1 MARRAFFDIMRIL
14 LITPPLTQL
23 NTPYPATA
31 YLKGYYKAQGAD
43 VRQVDLGIEV
53 ADRVLSQE
61 FLSDIG
67 LEEQARLIEP
77 VKRFLRG
84 QDDTLGPRIAN
95 RSLLPEGKRFEQL
108 DEDNLEWSFGVSGTT
123 DKAMHLATLFIED
136 IADYVREHV
145 DPHFDLVRY
154 AEYLSN
160 DAPTFDPLYAELQ
173 QEPSVIDQ
181 MMLTLLADCVSE
193 FSPDKVCLT
202 VPFPGCL
209 YGALRC
215 GQWLKANT
223 KATIEI
229 GGGFPNTEWRQLSDQ
244 RIYEFCD
251 EVVIDGCREAD
262 QYCPDFSDLPLD
274 KYLSL
279 TEMTNPMHRLWS
291 QGRWNKM
298 VMAHGCYW
306 HRCAFCDTSLDYVCG
321 YKPTDIEPLYNGLL
335 KTARQKGVYGIHF
348 VDEALP
354 PVALK
359 KFALLNAR
367 AGNPLYFWGN
377 VRFEKTF
384 SKDLAAF
391 LSYCGLGGVSA
402 GIESATG
409 TGLESINK
417 GTDIASITQACCA
430 FKEAGILVHAYMIY
444 GFWND
449 TAQSIIDSME
459 TLRQFFTAGLLDS
472 AFWHKFVL
480 TRNSTVY
487 NQWEKDGTLDLVS
500 GADSS
505 SAFARNN
512 LHFKGE
518 EKFNKF
524 GSPLDTALNA
534 WMHGDRLE
542 QKVQKWFDFQV
553 PTPNVSRDFIE
564 GLINQYEQKSSA
576 KLTKETFEKSDEGKG
591 IFWLGGKPLVCGQGK
606 SSELRWIY
614 LQEECYLSCQTLE
627 NKNPETVINLL
638 IQLAPEAAADE
649 RINALNLIKKDQGL
663 QKILSRLHNKGVVNA

>member
-1 MARRAFFDIMRIL
+1 MRIL

-31 YLKGYYKAQGAD
+31 YLKGYYKAQGAE

-53 ADRVLSQE
+53 ADRVLSRE
-61 FLSDIG
+61 FLAGID

-108 DEDNLEWSFGVSGTT
+108 DDDNLEWSFGVSGTT

-244 RIYEFCD
+244 RIYEFCN

-306 HRCAFCDTSLDYVCG
+306 HRCAFCDTSLDYIGNYRAPKAATVVDHMERIMEHTHRTG
-321 YKPTDIEPLYNGLL
+321 F
-335 KTARQKGVYGIHF
+335 HF

-354 PVALK
+354 PKLLREVAEEILRRGL
-359 KFALLNAR
+359 AVS
-367 AGNPLYFWGN
+367 FWGN
-377 VRFEKTF
+377 IRFEKAYTAELC
-384 SKDLAAF
+384 DLLAEAGMVAV
-391 LSYCGLGGVSA
+391 SGGLEVASDRLLKLIDKGVTIQQTVEACRHLRDA
-402 GIESATG
+402 GIM
-409 TGLESINK
+409 
-417 GTDIASITQACCA
+417 
-430 FKEAGILVHAYMIY
+430 VHTYLMY
-444 GFWND
+444 GFP
-449 TAQSIIDSME
+449 TE
-459 TLRQFFTAGLLDS
+459 TLQESVDALETVRRMFDEGIVQS
-472 AFWHKFVL
+472 AFWHRYAMTCHSPSGLNPERYGARRVTLEANPFCNNEVDWEPADGL
-480 TRNSTVY
+480 NEQFPYDIDAVGAALRLATY
-487 NQWEKDGTLDLVS
+487 NYMNGL
-500 GADSS
+500 G
-505 SAFARNN
+505 
-512 LHFKGE
+512 
-518 EKFNKF
+518 
-524 GSPLDTALNA
+524 
-534 WMHGDRLE
+534 LE
-542 QKVQKWFDFQV
+542 QPVRSWFPIKV
-553 PTPNVSRDFIE
+553 P
-564 GLINQYEQKSSA
+564 
-576 KLTKETFEKSDEGKG
+576 
-591 IFWLGGKPLVCGQGK
+591 KP
-606 SSELRWIY
+606 S
-614 LQEECYLSCQTLE
+614 
-627 NKNPETVINLL
+627 
-638 IQLAPEAAADE
+638 
-649 RINALNLIKKDQGL
+649 IK
-663 QKILSRLHNKGVVNA
+663 

>member
-1 MARRAFFDIMRIL
+1 MRIL

-31 YLKGYYKAQGAD
+31 YLKGYYKAQGAE

-108 DEDNLEWSFGVSGTT
+108 DDDNLEWSFGVSGTT
-123 DKAMHLATLFIED
+123 DKALHLATLFIED

-145 DPHFDLVRY
+145 DLHFDLVRY

-173 QEPSVIDQ
+173 QKPSVIDQ

-298 VMAHGCYW
+298 VMAQGCYW
-306 HRCAFCDTSLDYVCG
+306 HRCAFCDTSLPYIGDYRASKASTVVDRMERVMAQTG
-321 YKPTDIEPLYNGLL
+321 RTGF
-335 KTARQKGVYGIHF
+335 HF

-354 PVALK
+354 PKLLREVAEEIMRRGL
-359 KFALLNAR
+359 AVS
-367 AGNPLYFWGN
+367 FWGN
-377 VRFEKTF
+377 IRFEKAYTAELC
-384 SKDLAAF
+384 DLLAEAGMVAV
-391 LSYCGLGGVSA
+391 SGGLEVASDRLLKLIDKGVTIQQTVEACRHLRDA
-402 GIESATG
+402 GIM
-409 TGLESINK
+409 
-417 GTDIASITQACCA
+417 
-430 FKEAGILVHAYMIY
+430 VHTYLMY
-444 GFWND
+444 GFP
-449 TAQSIIDSME
+449 TE
-459 TLRQFFTAGLLDS
+459 TLQESVDALETVRRMFDEGIVQS
-472 AFWHKFVL
+472 AFWHRYAM
-480 TRNSTVY
+480 TCHSP
-487 NQWEKDGTLDLVS
+487 S
-500 GADSS
+500 G
-505 SAFARNN
+505 
-512 LHFKGE
+512 
-518 EKFNKF
+518 
-524 GSPLDTALNA
+524 
-534 WMHGDRLE
+534 MH
-542 QKVQKWFDFQV
+542 
-553 PTPNVSRDFIE
+553 
-564 GLINQYEQKSSA
+564 
-576 KLTKETFEKSDEGKG
+576 
-591 IFWLGGKPLVCGQGK
+591 
-606 SSELRWIY
+606 
-614 LQEECYLSCQTLE
+614 
-627 NKNPETVINLL
+627 
-638 IQLAPEAAADE
+638 PEAFGARRVTMDPNPFCNNEVDWEPIDGGQQFDYDIDAVGAALRLATYNYMNGLGLDQPVRSWFPIRVPRPTQE
-649 RINALNLIKKDQGL
+649 RK
-663 QKILSRLHNKGVVNA
+663 H

>member
-1 MARRAFFDIMRIL
+1 MRVL

-31 YLKGYYKAQGAD
+31 YLKGYYREQGAK

-53 ADRVLSQE
+53 ADRVLSRS
-61 FLSDIG
+61 FLESIG

-77 VKRFLRG
+77 VKRFLR
-84 QDDTLGPRIAN
+84 LGPRIAN

-173 QEPSVIDQ
+173 QEPSVIDR
-181 MMLTLLADCVSE
+181 MMLSLLADCVSG
-193 FSPDKVCLT
+193 FCPDKVCLT

-223 KATIEI
+223 NATIEI
-229 GGGFPNTEWRQLSDQ
+229 GGGFPNTEWRQLSDK
-244 RIYEFCD
+244 RIYEFCH

-306 HRCAFCDTSLDYVCG
+306 HRCAFCDTSLDYIGNYRAPKATTVVDHMERIMEQTG
-321 YKPTDIEPLYNGLL
+321 RTGF
-335 KTARQKGVYGIHF
+335 HF

-354 PVALK
+354 PKLLREVAEEILRRGL
-359 KFALLNAR
+359 AVS
-367 AGNPLYFWGN
+367 FWGN
-377 VRFEKTF
+377 IRFEKAYTAELC
-384 SKDLAAF
+384 DLLAEAGMVAV
-391 LSYCGLGGVSA
+391 SGGLEVASDRLLKLIDKGVTIQQTVEACRHLRDA
-402 GIESATG
+402 GIM
-409 TGLESINK
+409 
-417 GTDIASITQACCA
+417 
-430 FKEAGILVHAYMIY
+430 VHTYLMY
-444 GFWND
+444 GFP
-449 TAQSIIDSME
+449 TE
-459 TLRQFFTAGLLDS
+459 TLQESVDALETVRRMFDEEIVQS
-472 AFWHKFVL
+472 AFWHRYAM
-480 TRNSTVY
+480 TCHSP
-487 NQWEKDGTLDLVS
+487 S
-500 GADSS
+500 G
-505 SAFARNN
+505 
-512 LHFKGE
+512 
-518 EKFNKF
+518 
-524 GSPLDTALNA
+524 LNP
-534 WMHGDRLE
+534 E
-542 QKVQKWFDFQV
+542 QYGAHRV
-553 PTPNVSRDFIE
+553 
-564 GLINQYEQKSSA
+564 
-576 KLTKETFEKSDEGKG
+576 
-591 IFWLGGKPLVCGQGK
+591 
-606 SSELRWIY
+606 
-614 LQEECYLSCQTLE
+614 TLE
-627 NKNPETVINLL
+627 PNPFCNNEVDWEPSFDYDIEAVGAALR
-638 IQLAPEAAADE
+638 LATY
-649 RINALNLIKKDQGL
+649 NYMNGLGLDQPVRSWFPIRVP
-663 QKILSRLHNKGVVNA
+663 KPSVK

>member
-1 MARRAFFDIMRIL
+1 MRIL

-31 YLKGYYKAQGAD
+31 YLKGYYKAQDAE

-53 ADRVLSQE
+53 ADRVLSRE
-61 FLSDIG
+61 FLAGID

-108 DEDNLEWSFGVSGTT
+108 DDDNLEWSFGISGTT

-279 TEMTNPMHRLWS
+279 TEITNPMHRLWS

-306 HRCAFCDTSLDYVCG
+306 HRCAFCDTSLDYIGNYRAPKAATVVDHMERIMEQTHRTG
-321 YKPTDIEPLYNGLL
+321 F
-335 KTARQKGVYGIHF
+335 HF

-354 PVALK
+354 PKLLREVAEEILRRGL
-359 KFALLNAR
+359 AVS
-367 AGNPLYFWGN
+367 FWGN
-377 VRFEKTF
+377 IRFEKAYTAELC
-384 SKDLAAF
+384 DLLAEAGMVAV
-391 LSYCGLGGVSA
+391 SGGLEVASDRLLKLIDKGVTIQQTVEACRHLRDA
-402 GIESATG
+402 GIM
-409 TGLESINK
+409 
-417 GTDIASITQACCA
+417 
-430 FKEAGILVHAYMIY
+430 VHTYLMY
-444 GFWND
+444 GFP
-449 TAQSIIDSME
+449 TE
-459 TLRQFFTAGLLDS
+459 TLQETVDALETVRRMFDEGIVQS
-472 AFWHKFVL
+472 AFWHRYAMTCHSPSGLNPERYGARRVTLEPNPFCNNEVDWEPADGL
-480 TRNSTVY
+480 NEQFPYDIDAVGAALRLATY
-487 NQWEKDGTLDLVS
+487 NYMNGL
-500 GADSS
+500 G
-505 SAFARNN
+505 
-512 LHFKGE
+512 
-518 EKFNKF
+518 
-524 GSPLDTALNA
+524 
-534 WMHGDRLE
+534 LE
-542 QKVQKWFDFQV
+542 QPVRSWFPIKV
-553 PTPNVSRDFIE
+553 P
-564 GLINQYEQKSSA
+564 
-576 KLTKETFEKSDEGKG
+576 
-591 IFWLGGKPLVCGQGK
+591 KP
-606 SSELRWIY
+606 S
-614 LQEECYLSCQTLE
+614 
-627 NKNPETVINLL
+627 
-638 IQLAPEAAADE
+638 
-649 RINALNLIKKDQGL
+649 IK
-663 QKILSRLHNKGVVNA
+663 

>member
-1 MARRAFFDIMRIL
+1 MRIL

-31 YLKGYYKAQGAD
+31 YLKGYYKAQGAE

-53 ADRVLSQE
+53 ADRVLSRE
-61 FLSDIG
+61 FLAGID

-279 TEMTNPMHRLWS
+279 TEITNPMHRLWS

-306 HRCAFCDTSLDYVCG
+306 HRCAFCDTSLDYIGNYRAPKAATVVDHMERIMEHTHRTG
-321 YKPTDIEPLYNGLL
+321 F
-335 KTARQKGVYGIHF
+335 HF

-354 PVALK
+354 PKLLREVAEEILRRGL
-359 KFALLNAR
+359 AVS
-367 AGNPLYFWGN
+367 FWGN
-377 VRFEKTF
+377 IRFEKAYTAELC
-384 SKDLAAF
+384 DLLAEAGMVAV
-391 LSYCGLGGVSA
+391 SGGLEVASDRLLKLIDKGVTIQQTVEACRHLRDA
-402 GIESATG
+402 GIM
-409 TGLESINK
+409 
-417 GTDIASITQACCA
+417 
-430 FKEAGILVHAYMIY
+430 VHTYLMY
-444 GFWND
+444 GFP
-449 TAQSIIDSME
+449 TE
-459 TLRQFFTAGLLDS
+459 TLQETVDALETVRRMFDEGIVQS
-472 AFWHKFVL
+472 AFWHRYAMTCHSPSGLNPERYGARRVTLEPNPFCNNEVDWEPADGL
-480 TRNSTVY
+480 NEQFPYDIDAVGAALRLATY
-487 NQWEKDGTLDLVS
+487 NYMNGL
-500 GADSS
+500 G
-505 SAFARNN
+505 
-512 LHFKGE
+512 
-518 EKFNKF
+518 
-524 GSPLDTALNA
+524 
-534 WMHGDRLE
+534 LE
-542 QKVQKWFDFQV
+542 QPVRSWFPIKV
-553 PTPNVSRDFIE
+553 P
-564 GLINQYEQKSSA
+564 
-576 KLTKETFEKSDEGKG
+576 
-591 IFWLGGKPLVCGQGK
+591 KP
-606 SSELRWIY
+606 S
-614 LQEECYLSCQTLE
+614 
-627 NKNPETVINLL
+627 
-638 IQLAPEAAADE
+638 
-649 RINALNLIKKDQGL
+649 IK
-663 QKILSRLHNKGVVNA
+663 